1 MTALDEIKR
10 LAQKEFPLF
19 IKYICDG
26 LTGALVQNTHF
37 FPMPVRVNFAKEAEN
52 PEEKAQI
59 LSELYENSK
68 NVCGTGYTLEIEL
81 VSTRS
86 KGNRKVLKRICFLT
100 EDDYL
105 AFLIKSNAGENTAGS
120 AGGAADGATAGA
132 VVAATGAGT
141 GAGTGASASASAN
154 AGAGASARE
163 NADASEYETEGF
175 NEAIF
180 AIIESGLLLAE
191 ELPTWAFKHLAELGR
206 YHEDEHFWQ
215 NICKVARWLKSN
227 KNCNLYIRELPFINS
242 IPPKFIEDNKNLIHS
257 LVTQKAIKISFE
269 ADHGLLGKQTT
280 VRFRSLC
287 KEVPLMLGQM
297 KLKELTVPIEDFCM
311 LPKSGIL
318 QGIENVFIVETEM
331 VYLTFPECPKSLCIL
346 AQGYNANVLKL
357 CDWLKEFPL
366 YYFGN
371 CSENSFSMLSS
382 LRGYF
387 ENLKSFCMDMATI
400 NAYKDCLQKGDN
412 SFVQTIPPNLDYAE
426 NQAYLFLHDSAEKN
440 CLSQDNISIEYIQK
454 ALAQL
459 FHDC

>member
-19 IKYICDG
+19 IKYISDG

-68 NVCGTGYTLEIEL
+68 NVSGTGYTLEIEL

-86 KGNRKVLKRICFLT
+86 KGNRKVLKRICFQT

-105 AFLIKSNAGENTAGS
+105 AFLIKSNAEEGSTAS
-120 AGGAADGATAGA
+120 
-132 VVAATGAGT
+132 
-141 GAGTGASASASAN
+141 
-154 AGAGASARE
+154 
-163 NADASEYETEGF
+163 ADASEYETEGF

-280 VRFRSLC
+280 ARFRSLC

-297 KLKELTVPIEDFCM
+297 ELKELTVPIEDFCN

-331 VYLTFPECPKSLCIL
+331 VYLTFPECKKSLCIL
-346 AQGYNANVLKL
+346 AQGYNANILKL

-371 CSENSFSMLSS
+371 CSENSFGMLSS

-412 SFVQTIPPNLDYAE
+412 SFVQTIPPNLDYQE
-426 NQAYLFLHDSAEKN
+426 NQAYLYLHDSAEKN

>member
-105 AFLIKSNAGENTAGS
+105 AFLIKSNAVENAAGS
-120 AGGAADGATAGA
+120 AGGAADGASSGA
-132 VVAATGAGT
+132 V
-141 GAGTGASASASAN
+141 
-154 AGAGASARE
+154 GAGASARE

-297 KLKELTVPIEDFCM
+297 ELKELTVPIEDFCM

>member
-105 AFLIKSNAGENTAGS
+105 AFLIKSNAGENAASTGESS
-120 AGGAADGATAGA
+120 AGAG
-132 VVAATGAGT
+132 
-141 GAGTGASASASAN
+141 AN
-154 AGAGASARE
+154 AGAGAT
-163 NADASEYETEGF
+163 DASEYETEGF

-371 CSENSFSMLSS
+371 CSENSFGMLSS

-426 NQAYLFLHDSAEKN
+426 NQAYLFLHDSAGKN

>member
-105 AFLIKSNAGENTAGS
+105 AFLIKSNAVENAAGS
-120 AGGAADGATAGA
+120 GVGAADGATAGA
-132 VVAATGAGT
+132 VGAATGAGT
-141 GAGTGASASASAN
+141 
-154 AGAGASARE
+154 SARE
-163 NADASEYETEGF
+163 NVDASEYETEGF

-287 KEVPLMLGQM
+287 EEVPLMLGQM
-297 KLKELTVPIEDFCM
+297 ELKELTVPIEDFCM

-366 YYFGN
+366 YYFGD

>member
-68 NVCGTGYTLEIEL
+68 NVCGSGYTLEIEL

-105 AFLIKSNAGENTAGS
+105 AFLIKSNAGENAAGS

-132 VVAATGAGT
+132 VGAATGAGT
-141 GAGTGASASASAN
+141 N
-154 AGAGASARE
+154 AGAAT
-163 NADASEYETEGF
+163 DASEYETEGF

-180 AIIESGLLLAE
+180 AIIESGLLLPE

-206 YHEDEHFWQ
+206 YHEDDHFWQ

-297 KLKELTVPIEDFCM
+297 ELKELTVPIEDFCM

-331 VYLTFPECPKSLCIL
+331 VYLTFPECKKSLCIL

>member
-105 AFLIKSNAGENTAGS
+105 AFLIKSNAGENAAGS
-120 AGGAADGATAGA
+120 AGGAADGASS
-132 VVAATGAGT
+132 
-141 GAGTGASASASAN
+141 GASASASAN

-163 NADASEYETEGF
+163 KADASEYETEGF

-206 YHEDEHFWQ
+206 YHEDDHFWQ

-297 KLKELTVPIEDFCM
+297 ELKELTVPIEDFCM

>member
-52 PEEKAQI
+52 PEEKARI

-105 AFLIKSNAGENTAGS
+105 AFLIKSNAGENAASTGESS
-120 AGGAADGATAGA
+120 AG
-132 VVAATGAGT
+132 
-141 GAGTGASASASAN
+141 ASASAN
-154 AGAGASARE
+154 AGAGAT
-163 NADASEYETEGF
+163 DASEYETEGF

-180 AIIESGLLLAE
+180 AIIESGLLLPE

-287 KEVPLMLGQM
+287 KEAPLMLGQM
-297 KLKELTVPIEDFCM
+297 ELKELTVPIEDFCM

-331 VYLTFPECPKSLCIL
+331 VYLTFPECKKSLCIL

>member
-105 AFLIKSNAGENTAGS
+105 AFLIKSNAGENAAGS

-132 VVAATGAGT
+132 VGAATGAGT
-141 GAGTGASASASAN
+141 
-154 AGAGASARE
+154 SARE

-180 AIIESGLLLAE
+180 AIIESGLLLPE

-297 KLKELTVPIEDFCM
+297 ELKELTVPIEDFCM

-331 VYLTFPECPKSLCIL
+331 VYLTFPECKKSLCIL

>member
-1 MTALDEIKR
+1 
-10 LAQKEFPLF
+10 
-19 IKYICDG
+19 
-26 LTGALVQNTHF
+26 
-37 FPMPVRVNFAKEAEN
+37 
-52 PEEKAQI
+52 
-59 LSELYENSK
+59 
-68 NVCGTGYTLEIEL
+68 
-81 VSTRS
+81 
-86 KGNRKVLKRICFLT
+86 
-100 EDDYL
+100 
-105 AFLIKSNAGENTAGS
+105 
-120 AGGAADGATAGA
+120 
-132 VVAATGAGT
+132 
-141 GAGTGASASASAN
+141 
-154 AGAGASARE
+154 
-163 NADASEYETEGF
+163 
-175 NEAIF
+175 IF

-297 KLKELTVPIEDFCM
+297 ELKELTVPIEDFCM

>member
-19 IKYICDG
+19 IKYISDG

-68 NVCGTGYTLEIEL
+68 NVSGTGYTLEIEL

-86 KGNRKVLKRICFLT
+86 KGNRKVLKRICFQT

-105 AFLIKSNAGENTAGS
+105 AFLIKSNAEEGSTAS
-120 AGGAADGATAGA
+120 
-132 VVAATGAGT
+132 
-141 GAGTGASASASAN
+141 
-154 AGAGASARE
+154 
-163 NADASEYETEGF
+163 ADASEYETEGF

-180 AIIESGLLLAE
+180 VIIESGLLLPE
-191 ELPTWAFKHLAELGR
+191 ELPTWAFKHLEELGR

-215 NICKVARWLKSN
+215 NICKVARWLKNN

-280 VRFRSLC
+280 ARFRSLC

-297 KLKELTVPIEDFCM
+297 ELKELTVPIEDFCN

-331 VYLTFPECPKSLCIL
+331 VYLTFPECKKSLCIL
-346 AQGYNANVLKL
+346 AQGYNANILKL

-371 CSENSFSMLSS
+371 CSENSFGMLSS

-412 SFVQTIPPNLDYAE
+412 SFVQTIPPNLDYQE
-426 NQAYLFLHDSAEKN
+426 NQAYLYLHDSAEKN

>member
-105 AFLIKSNAGENTAGS
+105 AFLIKSNAVENAAGS

-132 VVAATGAGT
+132 VGSATGAGT
-141 GAGTGASASASAN
+141 
-154 AGAGASARE
+154 SARE

-191 ELPTWAFKHLAELGR
+191 ELPTWAFKHLPELGR

-297 KLKELTVPIEDFCM
+297 ELKELTVPIEDFCM

-318 QGIENVFIVETEM
+318 KGIENVFIVETEM
-331 VYLTFPECPKSLCIL
+331 VYLTFPECKKSLCIL

-371 CSENSFSMLSS
+371 CSENSFGMLSS

>member
-68 NVCGTGYTLEIEL
+68 NVCGSGYTLEIEL

-105 AFLIKSNAGENTAGS
+105 AFLIKSNAAENAASS
-120 AGGAADGATAGA
+120 AE
-132 VVAATGAGT
+132 
-141 GAGTGASASASAN
+141 GASAE
-154 AGAGASARE
+154 R
-163 NADASEYETEGF
+163 DASEYETEGF

-215 NICKVARWLKSN
+215 NICKVARWLKNN

-297 KLKELTVPIEDFCM
+297 ELKELTVPIEDFSN

-331 VYLTFPECPKSLCIL
+331 VYLTFPECKKSLCIL
-346 AQGYNANVLKL
+346 AQGYNANILKL
-357 CDWLKEFPL
+357 CDWLKDFSL
-366 YYFGN
+366 FYFGN
-371 CSENSFSMLSS
+371 CSENSFGMLSS

-387 ENLKSFCMDMATI
+387 DKINSFCMDMATI
-400 NAYKDCLQKGDN
+400 NAYKDCLQKEPA
-412 SFVQTIPPNLDYAE
+412 SFVQTIPPNLDYKE
-426 NQAYLFLHDSAEKN
+426 NQTYLFLHDSPEKN

-459 FHDC
+459 FQDC

>member
-19 IKYICDG
+19 IKYISDG

-68 NVCGTGYTLEIEL
+68 NVCGSGYTLEIEL

-105 AFLIKSNAGENTAGS
+105 AFLIKSNSAENAAAS
-120 AGGAADGATAGA
+120 SADGA
-132 VVAATGAGT
+132 
-141 GAGTGASASASAN
+141 S
-154 AGAGASARE
+154 AGAGSTTGTSSGR
-163 NADASEYETEGF
+163 DASEYETEGF

-180 AIIESGLLLAE
+180 AIIESGLLLPE
-191 ELPTWAFKHLAELGR
+191 ELPAWAFKHLEELGR

-227 KNCNLYIRELPFINS
+227 KNCNLYISELPFINS

-280 VRFRSLC
+280 ARFRSLC

-297 KLKELTVPIEDFCM
+297 ELKELTVPIEDFCN

-331 VYLTFPECPKSLCIL
+331 VYLTFPECKKSLCIL

-387 ENLKSFCMDMATI
+387 EHLKSFCMDMATI

-426 NQAYLFLHDSAEKN
+426 NQAYLFLHDSEEKN

>member
-105 AFLIKSNAGENTAGS
+105 AFLIKSNAVENAASS
-120 AGGAADGATAGA
+120 AE
-132 VVAATGAGT
+132 GT
-141 GAGTGASASASAN
+141 SANASASA
-154 AGAGASARE
+154 GASAER
-163 NADASEYETEGF
+163 DASEYETEGF

-297 KLKELTVPIEDFCM
+297 ELKELTVPIEDFSN

-331 VYLTFPECPKSLCIL
+331 VYLTFPECKKSLCIL
-346 AQGYNANVLKL
+346 AQGYNANILKL
-357 CDWLKEFPL
+357 CDWLKDFSL
-366 YYFGN
+366 FYFGN
-371 CSENSFSMLSS
+371 CSENSFGMLSS

-387 ENLKSFCMDMATI
+387 DKINSFCMDMATI
-400 NAYKDCLQKGDN
+400 NAYKDCLQKEPA
-412 SFVQTIPPNLDYAE
+412 SFVQTIPPNLDYKE
-426 NQAYLFLHDSAEKN
+426 NQTYLFLHDSPEKN

-459 FHDC
+459 FQDC

>member
-105 AFLIKSNAGENTAGS
+105 AFLIKSNAVENAAGS

-132 VVAATGAGT
+132 VGAATGAG
-141 GAGTGASASASAN
+141 
-154 AGAGASARE
+154 AGAT
-163 NADASEYETEGF
+163 DASEYETEGF

-297 KLKELTVPIEDFCM
+297 ELKELTVPIEDFCM

-318 QGIENVFIVETEM
+318 QDIENVFIVETEM

-371 CSENSFSMLSS
+371 CSENSFGMLSS

>member
-105 AFLIKSNAGENTAGS
+105 AFLIKSNAAENAAGS

-132 VVAATGAGT
+132 VGAG
-141 GAGTGASASASAN
+141 AGASAGAN
-154 AGAGASARE
+154 AGAGAT
-163 NADASEYETEGF
+163 DASEYETEGF

-297 KLKELTVPIEDFCM
+297 ELKELTVPIEDFCM

-318 QGIENVFIVETEM
+318 QGIENVLIVETEM
-331 VYLTFPECPKSLCIL
+331 VYLTFPECKKSLCIL

-357 CDWLKEFPL
+357 CDWLKEFSL

-412 SFVQTIPPNLDYAE
+412 SFVQTIPQNLDYAE

>member
-105 AFLIKSNAGENTAGS
+105 AFLIKSNAGENAAGS
-120 AGGAADGATAGA
+120 AGGAVDGATAGA
-132 VVAATGAGT
+132 VGAATGAGT
-141 GAGTGASASASAN
+141 SAGAS
-154 AGAGASARE
+154 ASARE
-163 NADASEYETEGF
+163 NADAFEYETEGF

-180 AIIESGLLLAE
+180 AIIESGLLLPE

-297 KLKELTVPIEDFCM
+297 ELKELTVPIEDFCM

-331 VYLTFPECPKSLCIL
+331 VYLTFPECKKSLCIL

-426 NQAYLFLHDSAEKN
+426 NQAYLFLHDSAGKN

>member
-105 AFLIKSNAGENTAGS
+105 AFLIKSNAGENAAGS
-120 AGGAADGATAGA
+120 AGGAADGASS
-132 VVAATGAGT
+132 
-141 GAGTGASASASAN
+141 GASASTS
-154 AGAGASARE
+154 AGAGAT
-163 NADASEYETEGF
+163 DASEYETEGF

-242 IPPKFIEDNKNLIHS
+242 IPPKFIEENKNLIHS
-257 LVTQKAIKISFE
+257 LVTQDAIKISFE

-297 KLKELTVPIEDFCM
+297 ELKELTVPIEDFCM

>member
-105 AFLIKSNAGENTAGS
+105 AFLIKSNAAENAASS
-120 AGGAADGATAGA
+120 AE
-132 VVAATGAGT
+132 
-141 GAGTGASASASAN
+141 GASAE
-154 AGAGASARE
+154 R
-163 NADASEYETEGF
+163 DASEYETEGF

-215 NICKVARWLKSN
+215 NICKVARWLKNN

-297 KLKELTVPIEDFCM
+297 ELKELTVPIEDFSN

-331 VYLTFPECPKSLCIL
+331 VYLTFPECKKSLCIL
-346 AQGYNANVLKL
+346 AQGYNANILKL
-357 CDWLKEFPL
+357 CDWLKDFSL
-366 YYFGN
+366 FYFGN
-371 CSENSFSMLSS
+371 CSENSFGMLSS

-387 ENLKSFCMDMATI
+387 DKINSFCMDMATI
-400 NAYKDCLQKGDN
+400 NAYKDCLQKEPA
-412 SFVQTIPPNLDYAE
+412 SFVQTIPPNLDYKE
-426 NQAYLFLHDSAEKN
+426 NQTYLFLHDSPEKN

-459 FHDC
+459 FQDC

>member
-1 MTALDEIKR
+1 
-10 LAQKEFPLF
+10 
-19 IKYICDG
+19 
-26 LTGALVQNTHF
+26 
-37 FPMPVRVNFAKEAEN
+37 
-52 PEEKAQI
+52 
-59 LSELYENSK
+59 
-68 NVCGTGYTLEIEL
+68 
-81 VSTRS
+81 
-86 KGNRKVLKRICFLT
+86 
-100 EDDYL
+100 
-105 AFLIKSNAGENTAGS
+105 GS

-132 VVAATGAGT
+132 VGAATGAG
-141 GAGTGASASASAN
+141 
-154 AGAGASARE
+154 AGAT
-163 NADASEYETEGF
+163 DASEYETEGF

-297 KLKELTVPIEDFCM
+297 ELKELTVPIEDFCM

>member
-105 AFLIKSNAGENTAGS
+105 AFLIKSNAVENAAGS

-132 VVAATGAGT
+132 VGAATGAG
-141 GAGTGASASASAN
+141 ASASAN
-154 AGAGASARE
+154 AGAGAT
-163 NADASEYETEGF
+163 DASEYETEGF

-191 ELPTWAFKHLAELGR
+191 ELPTWAFKHLADLGR
-206 YHEDEHFWQ
+206 Y
-215 NICKVARWLKSN
+215 
-227 KNCNLYIRELPFINS
+227 
-242 IPPKFIEDNKNLIHS
+242 
-257 LVTQKAIKISFE
+257 
-269 ADHGLLGKQTT
+269 
-280 VRFRSLC
+280 
-287 KEVPLMLGQM
+287 
-297 KLKELTVPIEDFCM
+297 
-311 LPKSGIL
+311 
-318 QGIENVFIVETEM
+318 
-331 VYLTFPECPKSLCIL
+331 
-346 AQGYNANVLKL
+346 
-357 CDWLKEFPL
+357 
-366 YYFGN
+366 
-371 CSENSFSMLSS
+371 
-382 LRGYF
+382 
-387 ENLKSFCMDMATI
+387 
-400 NAYKDCLQKGDN
+400 
-412 SFVQTIPPNLDYAE
+412 
-426 NQAYLFLHDSAEKN
+426 
-440 CLSQDNISIEYIQK
+440 
-454 ALAQL
+454 
-459 FHDC
+459 

>member
-105 AFLIKSNAGENTAGS
+105 AFLIKSNAGENAAGA

-132 VVAATGAGT
+132 
-141 GAGTGASASASAN
+141 S
-154 AGAGASARE
+154 ASARE

-297 KLKELTVPIEDFCM
+297 ELKELTVPIEDFCM

>member
-68 NVCGTGYTLEIEL
+68 NVCGSGYTLEIEL

-105 AFLIKSNAGENTAGS
+105 AFLIKSNAVENAASS
-120 AGGAADGATAGA
+120 AE
-132 VVAATGAGT
+132 
-141 GAGTGASASASAN
+141 GASAE
-154 AGAGASARE
+154 R
-163 NADASEYETEGF
+163 DASEYETEGF

-215 NICKVARWLKSN
+215 NICKVARWLKNN

-297 KLKELTVPIEDFCM
+297 ELKELTVPIEDFSN

-331 VYLTFPECPKSLCIL
+331 VYLTFPECKKSLCIL
-346 AQGYNANVLKL
+346 AQGYNANILKL
-357 CDWLKEFPL
+357 CDWLKDFSL
-366 YYFGN
+366 FYFGN
-371 CSENSFSMLSS
+371 CSENSFGMLSS

-387 ENLKSFCMDMATI
+387 DKINSFCMDMATI
-400 NAYKDCLQKGDN
+400 NAYKDCLQKEPA
-412 SFVQTIPPNLDYAE
+412 SFVQTIPPNLDYKE
-426 NQAYLFLHDSAEKN
+426 NQTYLFLHDSPEKN

-459 FHDC
+459 FQDC

>member
-105 AFLIKSNAGENTAGS
+105 AFLIKSNA
-120 AGGAADGATAGA
+120 ADGATAGA
-132 VVAATGAGT
+132 VGAGMGAGT
-141 GAGTGASASASAN
+141 SASAN
-154 AGAGASARE
+154 EGAGAT
-163 NADASEYETEGF
+163 DASEYETEGF

-257 LVTQKAIKISFE
+257 LVTQDAIKISFE

-387 ENLKSFCMDMATI
+387 ENLKSFCMDMSTI
-400 NAYKDCLQKGDN
+400 NAYKDCLQKGDD

>member
-105 AFLIKSNAGENTAGS
+105 AFLIKSNAVENAASS
-120 AGGAADGATAGA
+120 AE
-132 VVAATGAGT
+132 GT
-141 GAGTGASASASAN
+141 SANASASA
-154 AGAGASARE
+154 GAGAT
-163 NADASEYETEGF
+163 DASEYETEGF

-215 NICKVARWLKSN
+215 NICKVARWLKNN

-297 KLKELTVPIEDFCM
+297 ELKELTVPIEDFSN

-371 CSENSFSMLSS
+371 CSENSFGMLSS

>member
-105 AFLIKSNAGENTAGS
+105 AFLIKSNAA
-120 AGGAADGATAGA
+120 
-132 VVAATGAGT
+132 
-141 GAGTGASASASAN
+141 
-154 AGAGASARE
+154 E
-163 NADASEYETEGF
+163 NAASSSDGTSAERDASEYETEGF

-180 AIIESGLLLAE
+180 AIIESGLLLPE

-371 CSENSFSMLSS
+371 CSENSFGMLSS

>member
-105 AFLIKSNAGENTAGS
+105 AFLIKSNAGENAAGS

-132 VVAATGAGT
+132 VGAATGAG
-141 GAGTGASASASAN
+141 
-154 AGAGASARE
+154 AGAT
-163 NADASEYETEGF
+163 DASEYETEGF

-215 NICKVARWLKSN
+215 NICKVAHWLKSN

-297 KLKELTVPIEDFCM
+297 ELKELTVPIEDFCM

>member
-19 IKYICDG
+19 IKYISDG

-68 NVCGTGYTLEIEL
+68 NVSGTGYTLEIEL

-86 KGNRKVLKRICFLT
+86 KGNRKVLKRICFQT

-105 AFLIKSNAGENTAGS
+105 AFLIKSNAEEGSTAS
-120 AGGAADGATAGA
+120 
-132 VVAATGAGT
+132 
-141 GAGTGASASASAN
+141 
-154 AGAGASARE
+154 
-163 NADASEYETEGF
+163 ADASEYETEGF

-180 AIIESGLLLAE
+180 VIIESGLLLPE
-191 ELPTWAFKHLAELGR
+191 ELPKWAFKHLEELGR

-215 NICKVARWLKSN
+215 NICKVARWRKNN

-280 VRFRSLC
+280 ARFRSLC

-297 KLKELTVPIEDFCM
+297 ELKELTVPIEDFCN

-331 VYLTFPECPKSLCIL
+331 VYLTFPECKKSLCIL
-346 AQGYNANVLKL
+346 AQGYNANILKL

-371 CSENSFSMLSS
+371 CSENSFGMLSS

-412 SFVQTIPPNLDYAE
+412 SFVQTIPPNLDYQE
-426 NQAYLFLHDSAEKN
+426 NQAYLYLHDSAEKN

>member
-1 MTALDEIKR
+1 ME
-10 LAQKEFPLF
+10 
-19 IKYICDG
+19 
-26 LTGALVQNTHF
+26 
-37 FPMPVRVNFAKEAEN
+37 
-52 PEEKAQI
+52 
-59 LSELYENSK
+59 
-68 NVCGTGYTLEIEL
+68 
-81 VSTRS
+81 
-86 KGNRKVLKRICFLT
+86 
-100 EDDYL
+100 
-105 AFLIKSNAGENTAGS
+105 
-120 AGGAADGATAGA
+120 
-132 VVAATGAGT
+132 
-141 GAGTGASASASAN
+141 
-154 AGAGASARE
+154 
-163 NADASEYETEGF
+163 
-175 NEAIF
+175 
-180 AIIESGLLLAE
+180 
-191 ELPTWAFKHLAELGR
+191 
-206 YHEDEHFWQ
+206 
-215 NICKVARWLKSN
+215 
-227 KNCNLYIRELPFINS
+227 
-242 IPPKFIEDNKNLIHS
+242 
-257 LVTQKAIKISFE
+257 
-269 ADHGLLGKQTT
+269 
-280 VRFRSLC
+280 
-287 KEVPLMLGQM
+287 
-297 KLKELTVPIEDFCM
+297 LKELTVPIEDFCK

-371 CSENSFSMLSS
+371 CSENSFGMLSS

>member
-105 AFLIKSNAGENTAGS
+105 AFLIKSNA
-120 AGGAADGATAGA
+120 ADSATAGA
-132 VVAATGAGT
+132 VGAGMGAGT
-141 GAGTGASASASAN
+141 SASAN
-154 AGAGASARE
+154 EGAGAT
-163 NADASEYETEGF
+163 DASEYETEGF

-180 AIIESGLLLAE
+180 AIIESGLLLPE

-257 LVTQKAIKISFE
+257 LVTQDAIKISFE

-371 CSENSFSMLSS
+371 CSENSFGMLSS

>member
-105 AFLIKSNAGENTAGS
+105 AFMIKSSLPESLQAE
-120 AGGAADGATAGA
+120 
-132 VVAATGAGT
+132 
-141 GAGTGASASASAN
+141 
-154 AGAGASARE
+154 
-163 NADASEYETEGF
+163 SECETEGF

-180 AIIESGLLLAE
+180 AIIESGLLLPE

-297 KLKELTVPIEDFCM
+297 ELKELTVPIEDFCM

-371 CSENSFSMLSS
+371 CSENSFGMLSS

-387 ENLKSFCMDMATI
+387 ENLKSFCMDMSTI

>member
-105 AFLIKSNAGENTAGS
+105 AFLIKSNAAENAAGTGESSADAG
-120 AGGAADGATAGA
+120 
-132 VVAATGAGT
+132 AATGAG
-141 GAGTGASASASAN
+141 
-154 AGAGASARE
+154 AGAT
-163 NADASEYETEGF
+163 DASEYETEGF

-206 YHEDEHFWQ
+206 YHEDDHFWQ
-215 NICKVARWLKSN
+215 NISKVARWLKSN

-297 KLKELTVPIEDFCM
+297 ELKELTVPIEDFCM

>member
-105 AFLIKSNAGENTAGS
+105 AFMIKSN
-120 AGGAADGATAGA
+120 AADGATAGA
-132 VVAATGAGT
+132 VGAATGAGT
-141 GAGTGASASASAN
+141 SASAN
-154 AGAGASARE
+154 AGAGGAT
-163 NADASEYETEGF
+163 DASEYETEGF

-180 AIIESGLLLAE
+180 AIIESGLLLPE

-257 LVTQKAIKISFE
+257 LVTQDAIKISFE

-297 KLKELTVPIEDFCM
+297 ELKELTVPIEDFCM

-318 QGIENVFIVETEM
+318 QGIENIFIVETEM

>member
-68 NVCGTGYTLEIEL
+68 NVCGSGYTLEIEL

-105 AFLIKSNAGENTAGS
+105 AFLIKSNAGENAAGS

-132 VVAATGAGT
+132 VGAGVGTATGAG
-141 GAGTGASASASAN
+141 
-154 AGAGASARE
+154 AGAT
-163 NADASEYETEGF
+163 DASEYETEGF

-215 NICKVARWLKSN
+215 NICKVARWLKNN

-297 KLKELTVPIEDFCM
+297 ELKEL
-311 LPKSGIL
+311 
-318 QGIENVFIVETEM
+318 
-331 VYLTFPECPKSLCIL
+331 
-346 AQGYNANVLKL
+346 
-357 CDWLKEFPL
+357 
-366 YYFGN
+366 
-371 CSENSFSMLSS
+371 
-382 LRGYF
+382 
-387 ENLKSFCMDMATI
+387 
-400 NAYKDCLQKGDN
+400 
-412 SFVQTIPPNLDYAE
+412 
-426 NQAYLFLHDSAEKN
+426 
-440 CLSQDNISIEYIQK
+440 
-454 ALAQL
+454 
-459 FHDC
+459 

>member
-105 AFLIKSNAGENTAGS
+105 AFLIKSNAGENAAGS

-132 VVAATGAGT
+132 VGAGVGAATG
-141 GAGTGASASASAN
+141 

-191 ELPTWAFKHLAELGR
+191 ELPTWAFKHLSELGR

>member
-105 AFLIKSNAGENTAGS
+105 AFMIKSSLPESLQAE
-120 AGGAADGATAGA
+120 
-132 VVAATGAGT
+132 
-141 GAGTGASASASAN
+141 
-154 AGAGASARE
+154 
-163 NADASEYETEGF
+163 SECETEGF

-180 AIIESGLLLAE
+180 VIIESGLLLE
-191 ELPTWAFKHLAELGR
+191 KDIPDWALKHIEELGR
-206 YHEDEHFWQ
+206 YHEDDHFWQ

-242 IPPKFIEDNKNLIHS
+242 IPPKFIEENKNLIHS
-257 LVTQKAIKISFE
+257 LVTQDAIKISFE

-297 KLKELTVPIEDFCM
+297 ELKELTVPIEDFCM

-387 ENLKSFCMDMATI
+387 ENLKSFCMNMSTI
-400 NAYKDCLQKGDN
+400 NAYKSCLQKGDN